1 MNFAIERLKE
11 LYPDKI
17 IKNISQYKNLYYSL
31 TCEAASFNKSLKK
44 YVSEAGYT
52 YGNDATILSL
62 EAEVEEALK
71 KLGQPV
77 LNASLLNQNHIY
89 SNITR
94 IASFYGITIR
104 IYIEELGYNYVKIAT
119 NESNIDYDTS
129 KRLKEKFNFTLEEI
143 GAIVG
148 VSRQRIEQVL
158 SKGKDTGKSWRTMD
172 VSIVSDTFEYMI
184 KNHIFETNINE
195 THFIIRHNLKEEVCL
210 VWYDD
215 FTQHCSFTEDISDSL
230 NKIIAQEKMN
240 SYFLEDYQLLE
251 EIQVVNRLKKP
262 YIKVNNVS
270 LFNKS
275 KKKHQLSSDEY
286 AQFLGYE
293 GYITEK
299 DVNIDRRFI
308 EFFENNMIDG
318 EVYISSDPANQ
329 WIKSFA
335 SRSGLSIDEFV
346 ELFGYKKAG
355 RGKFATLEAYVEQE
369 RETFKSELQE
379 IKVDGKVQPQGS
391 LYQRLNIFAK
401 KYSLTMDELIK
412 ELGFERKRGR
422 RVDYVLQ
429 SRKIIEND
437 LDELNRDIEKALKCE
452 REFSETVERQI
463 HLVSRNMN
471 LVARLKSIYGCKC
484 QLCTEEEWM
493 PIQKEDGILYSEVH
507 HIIPLAE
514 GKNEEETLD
523 VLGNMIVV
531 CPNHHKMLH
540 FHLGGYRDIMQK
552 DGSMYFVNEK
562 GNKLPIID
570 NYHLK
575 SINL

>member
-1 MNFAIERLKE
+1 
-11 LYPDKI
+11 
-17 IKNISQYKNLYYSL
+17 
-31 TCEAASFNKSLKK
+31 
-44 YVSEAGYT
+44 
-52 YGNDATILSL
+52 
-62 EAEVEEALK
+62 
-71 KLGQPV
+71 
-77 LNASLLNQNHIY
+77 
-89 SNITR
+89 
-94 IASFYGITIR
+94 
-104 IYIEELGYNYVKIAT
+104 
-119 NESNIDYDTS
+119 
-129 KRLKEKFNFTLEEI
+129 
-143 GAIVG
+143 
-148 VSRQRIEQVL
+148 
-158 SKGKDTGKSWRTMD
+158 MD
-172 VSIVSDTFEYMI
+172 VSLVSDTFEYMV
-184 KNHIFETNINE
+184 KNHIFETSINE
-195 THFIIRHNLKEEVCL
+195 TRFIIRHNLEEEVCL

-262 YIKVNNVS
+262 YIKVNNSS
-270 LFNKS
+270 LFTKS
-275 KKKHQLSSDEY
+275 KNKHQLSGNEY
-286 AQFLGYE
+286 AKFLGYE
-293 GYITEK
+293 GYITER

-329 WIKSFA
+329 WIKNFA
-335 SRSGLSIDEFV
+335 SRSGFSIDEFV

-355 RGKFATLEAYVEQE
+355 RGKFATLETYVEQE

-379 IKVDGKVQPQGS
+379 IEVDGKVQPQGS

-412 ELGFERKRGR
+412 ELGFERKLGR

-437 LDELNRDIEKALKCE
+437 LDELNRDIEKALKYE
-452 REFSETVERQI
+452 KEFLETVERQI
-463 HLVSRNMN
+463 YLVSRNMN

-484 QLCTEEEWM
+484 QLCSEEEWM
-493 PIQKEDGILYSEVH
+493 PIQKEDGNLYSEVH

-523 VLGNMIVV
+523 FLDNMIVV

-540 FHLGGYRDIMQK
+540 YHFGGYRDIMQK
-552 DGSMYFVNEK
+552 DGVMYFVNEK
-562 GNKLPIID
+562 GNKLPIVD
-570 NYHLK
+570 NFHLK